1 MVFTDSII
9 ISDDETQQHRA
20 LELSCPSPLLLQW
33 GADAS
38 LSRLGA
44 WRDSSSLLVSG
55 DCQGQ
60 DSRAGEAPAKAPL
73 GFWAWGYSADAPLL
87 LAQLPRALHNSPP
100 MSFGWIDGTLPP
112 CCSFTCCLSAQAAA
126 VMSLDSREV
135 HLHQPAAS
143 GMAERASCSVTHEEV
158 GGESGSVGREP
169 KGASWRGSP
178 TLVQFLANGQIFY
191 SPT

>member
-55 DCQGQ
+55 DRQGQ

-73 GFWAWGYSADAPLL
+73 GFWAWGCSVDAPLL
-87 LAQLPRALHNSPP
+87 LAQLPGALHNSQP
-100 MSFGWIDGTLPP
+100 MSFGWIDGTLP
-112 CCSFTCCLSAQAAA
+112 TMLK
-126 VMSLDSREV
+126 L
-135 HLHQPAAS
+135 HLLPVCTGCRCDEPRLTRAAS
-143 GMAERASCSVTHEEV
+143 PSACSQ
-158 GGESGSVGREP
+158 
-169 KGASWRGSP
+169 W
-178 TLVQFLANGQIFY
+178 NG
-191 SPT
+191 